1 MDHHN
6 AEPITG
12 VDVPVVGSDKRLS
25 SATSVG
31 NLDAEKVLSAFGK
44 FGKYQMMAY
53 ILLNSVA
60 VLYSSQMMIMGFIS
74 IAPKFECNIQQP
86 EEGPQW
92 QYTIIDRC
100 YVADSNNWTIACN
113 DIPNAS
119 FNFNE
124 TSPRSTLNSEF
135 NLVCR
140 DEHWAQ
146 HASSLFMLGGM
157 IVTPFL
163 TQLSDLH
170 GRRYTFLIP
179 LWTAVAAALACSIA
193 PTYGLFLFFR
203 FVAGVGTTGYSTIGW
218 VLSCESVSVE
228 FRSLI
233 PLVGTFTWVAGIM
246 MVGALR
252 IFIGN
257 WRWLYFAISVPGLL
271 TISYYWL
278 LPESLHW
285 MITHNRSKGI
295 SRYIKASSRFNKI
308 RVSLP
313 ECKSTAIKPIEEKSR
328 TFLDM
333 IKSKAIVFHLIVH
346 CLIIMIMNATYW
358 GLALFST
365 KLSDDSYTGY
375 FLSGLI
381 EIPAGLLCIPLL
393 VKFGRRTIT
402 FWCLAL
408 QGISMGAA
416 ILYPGPGTIEMIFPV
431 AAKLFN
437 SIVWS
442 SEPLLLAEMSPTS
455 IRNTFYGVVQF
466 FGEIGS
472 VVAPY
477 LELLKEVDER
487 APQAIVAALSTAAA
501 LLVLTAPETKD
512 KPMPEDL
519 DQFDAGCLL
528 KRFACCAKN
537 RSKEAKECNYTE
549 FSAMLPTIHEEN
561 TIGLNDVVD
570 GEKKKINEIV

>member
-1 MDHHN
+1 M
-6 AEPITG
+6 
-12 VDVPVVGSDKRLS
+12 V
-25 SATSVG
+25 
-31 NLDAEKVLSAFGK
+31 F
-44 FGKYQMMAY
+44 FFQ
-53 ILLNSVA
+53 
-60 VLYSSQMMIMGFIS
+60 
-74 IAPKFECNIQQP
+74 
-86 EEGPQW
+86 
-92 QYTIIDRC
+92 
-100 YVADSNNWTIACN
+100 
-113 DIPNAS
+113 
-119 FNFNE
+119 
-124 TSPRSTLNSEF
+124 F

-140 DEHWAQ
+140 DEHWVQ
-146 HASSLFMLGGM
+146 HASSLFMLGIVFACNILGGM

-179 LWTAVAAALACSIA
+179 LWTAVAAALACAIA
-193 PTYGLFLFFR
+193 PTYGLFLVFR

-218 VLSCESVSVE
+218 VLSCESVSIE

-233 PLVGTFTWVAGIM
+233 PLVGTFTWVAGII

-271 TISYYWL
+271 TVSYYWL
-278 LPESLHW
+278 VVFSLPV
-285 MITHNRSKGI
+285 ITGVSPLDDNSQSGQGNFEVYIFGI
-295 SRYIKASSRFNKI
+295 NIWYIKASSRFNKI
-308 RVSLP
+308 SVSLP
-313 ECKSTAIKPIEEKSR
+313 ECKSTAVKPTEGKSR
-328 TFLDM
+328 T
-333 IKSKAIVFHLIVH
+333 
-346 CLIIMIMNATYW
+346 MIMNATYW

-381 EIPAGLLCIPLL
+381 EIPAGLLSIPLL

-408 QGISMGAA
+408 Q
-416 ILYPGPGTIEMIFPV
+416 GPGTIEMIFPV

-455 IRNTFYGVVQF
+455 IRNTFYGVIQF

-477 LELLKEVDER
+477 LELLV
-487 APQAIVAALSTAAA
+487 
-501 LLVLTAPETKD
+501 
-512 KPMPEDL
+512 
-519 DQFDAGCLL
+519 
-528 KRFACCAKN
+528 
-537 RSKEAKECNYTE
+537 SKVC
-549 FSAMLPTIHEEN
+549 
-561 TIGLNDVVD
+561 
-570 GEKKKINEIV
+570 